1 MMSMFPYPGL
11 RPFER
16 HETDIF
22 FGREAH
28 TDQLLERL
36 GHRHFLAVVGPSGC
50 GKSSLVRTG
59 LLAGLETGFLVSA
72 GARWRV
78 AEMRLG
84 NRPFARQS
92 RRLIHGK
99 RLRQCKIVN
108 AYDPTIAPIL
118 KGKSH
123 CPAQFGRKPGIIAEP
138 TAGFIFAAHAPVG
151 DPNDAN
157 YVLALVDKVQHAL
170 QRVSTP

>member
-1 MMSMFPYPGL
+1 MHPGESRRQRL
-11 RPFER
+11 V
-16 HETDIF
+16 TMLS
-22 FGREAH
+22 EA
-28 TDQLLERL
+28 L
-36 GHRHFLAVVGPSGC
+36 
-50 GKSSLVRTG
+50 
-59 LLAGLETGFLVSA
+59 SA
-72 GARWRV
+72 HDHIAS
-78 AEMRLG
+78 
-84 NRPFARQS
+84 QS

-108 AYDPTIAPIL
+108 AYDPTIALIL

-138 TAGFIFAAHAPVG
+138 TAGFVFAAHAPVG

-170 QRVSTP
+170 QRVSTPQRLALHSVAGDLGVNDAMV